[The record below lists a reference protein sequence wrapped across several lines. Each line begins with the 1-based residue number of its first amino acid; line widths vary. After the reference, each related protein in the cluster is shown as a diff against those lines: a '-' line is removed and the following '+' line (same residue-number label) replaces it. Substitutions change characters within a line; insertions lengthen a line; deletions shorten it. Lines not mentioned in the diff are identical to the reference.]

1 MTKIIDGK
9 AIAVQVR
16 AELKIEAMKWREQG
30 IILNLAVIQVGDD
43 AASLVYVRSKQ
54 NLCQQVGINLD
65 LFIFKGTV
73 KTEEILTLLSEL
85 NNDHK
90 VHGIVIELP
99 LPPQV
104 DKQRVIASI
113 SPVKDVDGL
122 HPLNKGY
129 LLSGKEGLFPATPA
143 ACIEILK
150 RSNIEIA
157 GRHAVLVGR
166 GETVGRP
173 LIFMLLKENATVT
186 VCHTRT
192 VDLSFY
198 TRQAEILFVAVGRP
212 KLIKGEMVKPGAV
225 VVDAGI
231 NALEKGICGDVDFE
245 AVEETAGAIT
255 SVPGGVGSLT
265 TVLLLK
271 NVCRAIQMQQ
281 EERER
286 EGTF

>member
-1 MTKIIDGK
+1 
-9 AIAVQVR
+9 
-16 AELKIEAMKWREQG
+16 
-30 IILNLAVIQVGDD
+30 
-43 AASLVYVRSKQ
+43 
-54 NLCQQVGINLD
+54 LD

-104 DKQRVIASI
+104 DKQRVIAAI

-255 SVPGGVGSLT
+255 PVPGGVGSLT

>member
-1 MTKIIDGK
+1 
-9 AIAVQVR
+9 
-16 AELKIEAMKWREQG
+16 MKWREKK
-30 IILNLAVIQVGDD
+30 IIPNLAVIQAGDD

-54 NLCQQVGINLD
+54 KLCQQVGINLD
-65 LFIFKGTV
+65 LFAFKSTV
-73 KTEEILTLLSEL
+73 KTKEILALLDEL
-85 NNDHK
+85 NNDGK

-99 LPPQV
+99 LPPQI
-104 DKQRVIASI
+104 DKQRVIAAI
-113 SPVKDVDGL
+113 SPVKDIDGL

-150 RSNIEIA
+150 QSNIEIT

-192 VDLSFY
+192 VNLPLY
-198 TRQAEILFVAVGRP
+198 TRQAEILFVAAGQP
-212 KLIKGEMVKPGAV
+212 KLIKREMVKPGAV

-245 AVEETAGAIT
+245 AVKEVAGAIT
-255 SVPGGVGSLT
+255 PVPGGVGSLT

-271 NVCRAIQMQQ
+271 NVCRAIQIQQ
-281 EERER
+281 EKKECED
-286 EGTF
+286 TF

>member
-1 MTKIIDGK
+1 M
-9 AIAVQVR
+9 R
-16 AELKIEAMKWREQG
+16 AELKIEVMKWREKK
-30 IILNLAVIQVGDD
+30 IIPDLAVIQAGDD

-65 LFIFKGTV
+65 LFTFKGMV
-73 KTEEILTLLSEL
+73 KTREILALLGEL
-85 NNDHK
+85 NNDPK

-104 DKQRVIASI
+104 DKQRVVAAI
-113 SPVKDVDGL
+113 SPVKDIDGL

-150 RSNIEIA
+150 RINVEIA
-157 GRHAVLVGR
+157 GKHAVLVGR

-192 VDLSFY
+192 VDLPFY
-198 TRQAEILFVAVGRP
+198 TRQAEILFVAAGQP
-212 KLIKGEMVKPGAV
+212 KLIRGEMVKPGAV

-231 NALEKGICGDVDFE
+231 NALEEGICGDVDFE
-245 AVEETAGAIT
+245 TVKELAGAIT
-255 SVPGGVGSLT
+255 PVPGGVGSLT

-281 EERER
+281 EVREH
-286 EGTF
+286 GDTF

>member
-1 MTKIIDGK
+1 M
-9 AIAVQVR
+9 R
-16 AELKIEAMKWREQG
+16 AELKIETMKWREQK
-30 IILNLAVIQVGDD
+30 IMPNLAVIQAGDD

-54 NLCQQVGINLD
+54 NLCQQVGINLT
-65 LFIFKGTV
+65 LFTFKSTV
-73 KTEEILTLLSEL
+73 KTKEILALLGEL
-85 NNDHK
+85 NNDPK

-99 LPPQV
+99 LPPQI
-104 DKQRVIASI
+104 DKQRVIAAI
-113 SPVKDVDGL
+113 SPVKDIDGL

-192 VDLSFY
+192 ADLPLY
-198 TRQAEILFVAVGRP
+198 TRQAEILFVAVGQP

-231 NALEKGICGDVDFE
+231 NALKEGICGDVDFE
-245 AVEETAGAIT
+245 AVKEIAGAIT
-255 SVPGGVGSLT
+255 PVPGGVGSLT

-281 EERER
+281 EGKEH
-286 EGTF
+286 GDTF